1 MMIHYKLFNSSHCEF
16 LLFNGSIC
24 NIQHST
30 EGRLATAY
38 YASFGIKRFIYQS
51 TQQVELSGA
60 LEYHCHMHGTTKWRN
75 VWFQIVMGYVN
86 RIWNQTPYRS
96 DRSEIHILI
105 SHPNIVKLRINTNIS
120 KQDMISRYIVWQL
133 MYKLT
138 ILGTYITLRAM
149 YSVATYICIN
159 VPFGVPYH
167 VHSVRMYHFG
177 YRSNIILVM

>member
-1 MMIHYKLFNSSHCEF
+1 MIHYKLFNSSHCEF

-30 EGRLATAY
+30 EVRLAIAY

-75 VWFQIVMGYVN
+75 VWFQTVMGYVK
-86 RIWNQTPYRS
+86 RILIQTPYRS

-120 KQDMISRYIVWQL
+120 KQDTIARYIVWQL
-133 MYKLT
+133 MYKCT
-138 ILGTYITLRAM
+138 ILGTLLHSLRAM
-149 YSVATYICIN
+149 YSVATY
-159 VPFGVPYH
+159 V
-167 VHSVRMYHFG
+167 
-177 YRSNIILVM
+177 